1 MYIDNSIMNIHD
13 YILNNNHFITS
24 DKIHQFIQKI
34 DIPSVQYIKMDFIKQ
49 RNGFIISM
57 NGWRDRN
64 ELIDLNSVEIL
75 VTGHSDYSVD
85 EAELPILNLP
95 QLKCWFCA
103 NKNIEHPKLHSIP
116 LGITNKDEPVTRGR
130 HKIIGNTDRIYE
142 IAQNIPEY
150 IPTKLAYLNICV
162 TNYTYERARIIE
174 LFVNKQWI
182 THEVPEITE
191 SGHHNFLCKV
201 HNHKFTISP
210 RGNGLDTHRL
220 WESLYLGTIPI
231 VKKHLSMKDFE
242 DLPILFVD
250 EWADVTEEFLKEQ
263 YDLMMKKKYNMNKI
277 TMTYWCD
284 KICDL
289 VEGYNLKK

>member
-1 MYIDNSIMNIHD
+1 MYIDTLTMNIRD
-13 YILNNNHFITS
+13 YNLSNSDFITS
-24 DKIHQFIQKI
+24 DKIHQYIQSL

-49 RNGFIISM
+49 RNGFIVTI
-57 NGWRDRN
+57 NGWRDRH
-64 ELIDLNSVEIL
+64 EQIDLNSVEIL

-95 QLKCWFCA
+95 RLKCWFCA

-116 LGITNKDEPVTRGR
+116 LGITNKDEPATRGR

-142 IAQNIPEY
+142 IAQNPPAY
-150 IPTKLAYLNICV
+150 KPTKLAYLNLCV
-162 TNYTYERARIIE
+162 TNYTYERERIMV
-174 LFVNKQWI
+174 LLANKQWI

-191 SGHHNFLCKV
+191 SGHHNFLSKI
-201 HNHKFTISP
+201 HDHKFTISP

-242 DLPILFVD
+242 DLPILFVN
-250 EWADVTEEFLKEQ
+250 EWEDVTEDFLKEQ
-263 YDLMMKKKYNMNKI
+263 YDLMMKKTYNMKKI
-277 TMTYWCD
+277 TITYWCD

>member
-1 MYIDNSIMNIHD
+1 MYIVTSSMNIHD
-13 YILNNNHFITS
+13 YILNDDDFITS
-24 DKIHQFIQKI
+24 DKIHQFIQSL
-34 DIPSVQYIKMDFIKQ
+34 DTPAVQYIKTDFIKQ
-49 RNGFIISM
+49 RNGFIVTIG
-57 NGWRDRN
+57 GWRDRH
-64 ELIDLNSVEIL
+64 ERIDLNSVEIL
-75 VTGHSDYSVD
+75 VTGHSDYSID

-95 QLKCWFCA
+95 RLKFWFCA
-103 NKNIEHPKLHSIP
+103 NKNVEHPKLHSIP
-116 LGITNKDEPVTRGR
+116 LGITNKDEPATRGR

-142 IAQNIPEY
+142 IAQKSPVY
-150 IPTKLAYLNICV
+150 KPTKLAYLNICV
-162 TNYTYERARIIE
+162 TNYTYERECIMVLLA
-174 LFVNKQWI
+174 NKRWI

-191 SGHHNFLCKV
+191 SGHYNFLCNV

-263 YDLMMKKKYNMNKI
+263 YDLMLKKKYNMKKI
-277 TMTYWCD
+277 TITYWCD